1 MSELETVGDLLSHE
15 GFQGGL
21 VAGLALL
28 LAFYLVSRFTNSP
41 VPGWAIAF
49 TSGVVLV
56 LWLQFEPEQDILVGL
71 GFIALAGLAIDVA
84 HALRWKPLAYASRIL
99 AWGAVVAAV
108 VSFTSTSNPSGQPW
122 VDIVFPIVVLLVGA
136 SVWSY
141 RFGPNANLLGPI
153 LTVTI
158 AGIWV
163 TIPETDMFTI
173 AVGAGLGLGLAT
185 LAPIRARAFATGAF
199 VLVALV
205 AWLTIAGGE
214 TRDLSII
221 GGWVSFGVLPMVPL
235 LGLMG
240 VRPNR
245 QSVVLGVHVVYSILA
260 TRVVD
265 IWDSIPIS
273 LVVIGALVAIAA
285 VVLVRFGVTAAVES
299 EEALVV

>member
-1 MSELETVGDLLSHE
+1 
-15 GFQGGL
+15 
-21 VAGLALL
+21 
-28 LAFYLVSRFTNSP
+28 
-41 VPGWAIAF
+41 
-49 TSGVVLV
+49 VVLV
-56 LWLQFEPEQDILVGL
+56 LWLQFELEQDILVGL

-108 VSFTSTSNPSGQPW
+108 VSFTSKSNPSGEPW

-153 LTVTI
+153 LAVTI

-221 GGWVSFGVLPMVPL
+221 GGWVSFGVLPIVPL

-285 VVLVRFGVTAAVES
+285 VVLVRFGVTAAVER

>member
-21 VAGLALL
+21 VAGLGLL
-28 LAFYLVSRFTNSP
+28 LAFYLASRFTKSP

-49 TSGVVLV
+49 TSGVILV
-56 LWLQFEPEQDILVGL
+56 LSLQFELEQDILVGL
-71 GFIALAGLAIDVA
+71 GLIALAGLAIDVA

-108 VSFTSTSNPSGQPW
+108 VSFTSTSNPSGEPW

-245 QSVVLGVHVVYSILA
+245 QSVVLGVHFVYSILA

-285 VVLVRFGVTAAVES
+285 VVLVRFGVMAAVER